1 MQHFNSTT
9 INQWDKFYR
18 TNFINTLSGFK
29 SATLIGT
36 VKPNGQPNLGLF
48 SNVVHVG
55 ANPAIIGFINRP
67 TAAAPHT
74 IQNIQTNSVYT
85 MNLMSQQYT
94 QHTHAASAKID
105 DATDEFA
112 YCNLTLEWQPNI
124 TAPFVQQAVVKYA
137 LSLLEIIPIK
147 HNNTFL
153 VLGTLTNAFVP
164 QHLIEPDGFIS
175 LEKANIITT
184 LGIDGY
190 YTTTKNTRYQYAKF
204 NQPTQEL

>member
-74 IQNIQTNSVYT
+74 IQNIQTNGVYT
-85 MNLMSQQYT
+85 MNLMGQQYA
-94 QHTHAASAKID
+94 QQTHAASTKID

-112 YCNLTLEWQPNI
+112 YCNLTPEWQPNI

-175 LEKANIITT
+175 LEKANTITT

-204 NQPTQEL
+204 NQPIQEL